1 MKNYPFKRAVLISI
15 LTLLSSFTNTA
26 LADAGLIN
34 LLTSNLGVTQQQAE
48 GGAGAIFGLAKQ
60 NMPTSDFAQLGQAV
74 PGIGSLI
81 EAAPKTSGLGS
92 SLGGVTSMLGGSSGS
107 LGGLAALG
115 ESFGQLG
122 MSADMV
128 TKFAP
133 IILDYVKQKGGDG
146 VMGMLQSA
154 LQ

>member
-1 MKNYPFKRAVLISI
+1 MNNNSFKSMVLISI
-15 LTLLSSFTNTA
+15 LALLSSFTNYA

-34 LLTSNLGVTQQQAE
+34 LLTSNLGVTQPQAE

-60 NMPTSDFAQLGQAV
+60 KMPTSDYAQLGQAV
-74 PGIGSLI
+74 PGIDSLI
-81 EAAPKTSGLGS
+81 QAAPKPSGLGS
-92 SLGGVTSMLGGSSGS
+92 SLGGVTSLLGGSSG
-107 LGGLAALG
+107 GLAGLASLG

>member
-1 MKNYPFKRAVLISI
+1 MNNNSIKSMVLISI
-15 LTLLSSFTNTA
+15 LALLSSFTNSV
-26 LADAGLIN
+26 LADAGLMN

-81 EAAPKTSGLGS
+81 EAAPKTSGLG
-92 SLGGVTSMLGGSSGS
+92 GITSMLGSSSGS

-128 TKFAP
+128 TKFVP
-133 IILDYVKQKGGDG
+133 IVLDYVKQKGGDG

>member
-1 MKNYPFKRAVLISI
+1 MKNYPFKSMVLISI
-15 LTLLSSFTNTA
+15 LALLSSFTNYA

-34 LLTSNLGVTQQQAE
+34 LLTSNLGVTQPQAE

-60 NMPTSDFAQLGQAV
+60 KMPTSDYAQLGQAI
-74 PGIGSLI
+74 PSIDSLI
-81 EAAPKTSGLGS
+81 QAAPKTDGLGS
-92 SLGGVTSMLGGSSGS
+92 SLGGVTSLLGGSSGG

-115 ESFGQLG
+115 GSFSQLG

-146 VMGMLQSA
+146 VMGMLQSV